1 MDLAIRAAATGAPP
15 VPAGTGHLGTGHAT
29 GRSTATRRP
38 RVGVV
43 KFASCDGCQLT
54 ILDVEDHLL
63 EIAERFEIVEF
74 AEATSR
80 RSSGPFDV
88 LLVEGSIATPEQVVE
103 IARLRAEAKFLV
115 TIGACATAGGIQAL
129 RTAVEHEAF
138 RAAVYP
144 VPAYVDSL
152 ATARPVSEFVHVDAE
167 LRGCPISPEQ
177 LLELLTSLATGR
189 RPQLPDQA
197 VCLECKRRG
206 IPCVVVTR
214 GLPCLGP
221 VTRSGCGAICP
232 AFGRGCYGCFGP
244 REGANTAGLAAAF
257 ISGAAAG
264 TGDARRD
271 PVDVGR
277 LFAGFN
283 GATAPMRSVT
293 DALGGRPVQALRP
306 TLASPPETLLP
317 GPPRWGEAASSGVAA
332 DIAATV
338 DIDRPPAAD
347 TTEDPDGPRR

>member
-1 MDLAIRAAATGAPP
+1 MRAGAAAAGP
-15 VPAGTGHLGTGHAT
+15 VASGPAAAT
-29 GRSTATRRP
+29 GRSTAARRP

-43 KFASCDGCQLT
+43 KLASCDGCQLT

-88 LLVEGSIATPEQVVE
+88 LLVEGSISTPEQAVE
-103 IARLRAEAKFLV
+103 IARLRAEAKLLV

-129 RTAVEHEAF
+129 RTAAEHEAF

-177 LLELLTSLATGR
+177 LVELLVSLTTGR

-206 IPCVVVTR
+206 IPCVVVAR

-221 VTRSGCGAICP
+221 VTRTGCGAICP

-244 REGANTAGLAAAF
+244 RESANTSGLADAF

-264 TGDARRD
+264 SGDGAMGAAGTGDLGRD
-271 PVDVGR
+271 PIDVGR

-283 GATAPMRSVT
+283 GATPPMRSVT
-293 DALGGRPVQALRP
+293 DRLGGRPIMSLRP
-306 TLASPPETLLP
+306 TLASPPETLLE
-317 GPPRWGEAASSGVAA
+317 GPPRWGTAHVVTSQAPDS
-332 DIAATV
+332 
-338 DIDRPPAAD
+338 